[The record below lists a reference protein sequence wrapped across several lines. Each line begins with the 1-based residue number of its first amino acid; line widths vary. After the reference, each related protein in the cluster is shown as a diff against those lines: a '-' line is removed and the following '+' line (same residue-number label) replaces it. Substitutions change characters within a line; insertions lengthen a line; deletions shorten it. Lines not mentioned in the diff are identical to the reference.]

1 MEKPPISQ
9 FMTKSPRSIEMT
21 KTLADAQRLMN
32 QYRIRHLPVVSG
44 THLVGI
50 LSERELNL
58 TLMEGKHDPKTTSV
72 EKAMMS
78 DPFAVPPS
86 IPVSLVAKAMADQRH
101 GAAIVVDHNQ
111 IVGIFTTVDALR
123 ALVAV
128 LA

>member
-1 MEKPPISQ
+1 MEKPSIRQ
-9 FMTKSPRSIEMT
+9 FMTASPRTIDLH
-21 KTLADAQRLMN
+21 KTLADARRVMN
-32 QYRIRHLPVVSG
+32 QHRIRHLPVVSG
-44 THLVGI
+44 DTLVGI

-58 TLMEGKHDPKTTSV
+58 VLMAGTLDPNTTTV
-72 EKAMMS
+72 EKAMTS

-101 GAAIVVDHNQ
+101 GAAVVIDKNK

-123 ALVAV
+123 ALVSA